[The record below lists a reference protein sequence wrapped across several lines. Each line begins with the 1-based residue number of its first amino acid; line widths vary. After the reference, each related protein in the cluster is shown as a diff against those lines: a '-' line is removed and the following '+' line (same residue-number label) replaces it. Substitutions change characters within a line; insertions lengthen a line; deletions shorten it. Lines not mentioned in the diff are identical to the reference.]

1 MCEPCS
7 SFVIFDQAAASPLAQ
22 WISAAI
28 VQAAER
34 RTRERIRLLTKRRVA
49 KAILLQTTT
58 SGGCGFESRRGNLFL
73 PPPDSPGRHVQG
85 MQRGI
90 VCYGTRT
97 NLEVCLE
104 DCFYFTRAYY
114 AAWSATKAHATTNSY
129 TEYLEVATYTDL
141 TLGTRSLRLQR
152 ARLV

>member
-1 MCEPCS
+1 MDIRRDCTS
-7 SFVIFDQAAASPLAQ
+7 SRAADQRAYQTSNEATGRESDSAPNHDIWGLRVRVPQGESLFASARLAREACAGHAARNRVLA
-22 WISAAI
+22 
-28 VQAAER
+28 
-34 RTRERIRLLTKRRVA
+34 
-49 KAILLQTTT
+49 
-58 SGGCGFESRRGNLFL
+58 
-73 PPPDSPGRHVQG
+73 
-85 MQRGI
+85 
-90 VCYGTRT
+90 YGTRT